1 MPDMVRP
8 KHDITPQSITA
19 ATFRTVR
26 KGYDPAEVRDFL
38 ATVAGRMQQVQA
50 DAEAMEAR
58 ARAALAKLHATE
70 RATEPPLVD
79 EAETISRALLLA
91 QRTADET
98 VEQARRQA
106 ERMVEE
112 AEAAA
117 RAAHAEAWEEAHSE
131 VEALRA
137 RRDFLAGDVEELE
150 RFLSSQRMRLG
161 EVAERLM
168 GFVSAPIE
176 GLGLGTMPVLSA
188 AAPVAMAAATP
199 IAEPIDVEE
208 VVVAAEVPAV
218 EPEPAAEQLVLPDG
232 DDPTAPSGVGLRFRD
247 GV

>member
-1 MPDMVRP
+1 MPGMARS
-8 KHDITPQSITA
+8 KNDITPQSITA

-26 KGYDPAEVRDFL
+26 KGYDPGEVRDFL
-38 ATVAGRMQQVQA
+38 ASVAGRMQQVQA

-70 RATEPPLVD
+70 RAIEPPLVD
-79 EAETISRALLLA
+79 EAETISRTLLLA

-98 VEQARRQA
+98 VEQARREA
-106 ERMVEE
+106 ARLVDE

-150 RFLSSQRMRLG
+150 RFLSAQRVRLG

-176 GLGLGTMPVLSA
+176 GLGLGSMPVLSA
-188 AAPVAMAAATP
+188 AAPVAEPVVTQAAESVVTTAD
-199 IAEPIDVEE
+199 EPIVVDAI
-208 VVVAAEVPAV
+208 VVAEAS
-218 EPEPAAEQLVLPDG
+218 AEQLVLPSA